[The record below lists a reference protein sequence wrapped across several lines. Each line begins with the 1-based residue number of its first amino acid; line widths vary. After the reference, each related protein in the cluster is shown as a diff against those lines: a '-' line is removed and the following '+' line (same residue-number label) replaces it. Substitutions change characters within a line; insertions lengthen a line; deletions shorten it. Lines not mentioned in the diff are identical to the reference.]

1 MSDERVPVEIGELW
15 PDDVEAEEGV
25 VIDWFTREGARV
37 EEGKTL
43 CNVQIEK
50 VDVDILAPVSGTL
63 VEVVRHE
70 DDEFERGDALAW
82 IDPA

>member
-25 VIDWFTREGARV
+25 VIDWFAREGARV

-63 VEVVRHE
+63 VEVIRHE